1 MGADKPRLA
10 FVNTYAHL
18 TRSSVEKMLA
28 ESFPEFAIDHFSIVE
43 TIKQHPAWI
52 APNLLYTFA
61 ESARAMLQR
70 RLTLREAYLTSTFA
84 FRRLHMAMRK
94 LIVPGRHAFSFQMQS
109 LYDTSVPGVPHFVY
123 TDHTHLSNL
132 HYPDFDQRQLR
143 SRGWLR
149 LERSLYHNAATV
161 FTRSTDVAADLNRF
175 YEVPPEKVACV
186 WAGSNVEIDAQA
198 RQQNDDYSNQR
209 ILFVGIDWERKGG
222 PELIAAFR
230 EVLRSHPRAQLVI
243 AGATVKPDVPNCTV
257 LGRISAAELARH
269 YQHASIFCL
278 PTKREPFG
286 IVFVEALQHRLP
298 VVATPVGAV
307 PDMVSEGVNGYLVA
321 PGDVALLTERL
332 NRLLAD
338 PQLCRTMGERS
349 YEQAR
354 DRYDWR
360 RVGARIRARI
370 LPLATVCA
378 GDEPV
383 AGASVRTGSDST
395 AGTDSTAG

>member
-1 MGADKPRLA
+1 MTPDKPRFA

-43 TIKQHPAWI
+43 IIKQHPAWI
-52 APNLLYTFA
+52 APNLLYTFG
-61 ESARAMLQR
+61 ESGRAMLQR
-70 RLTLREAYLTSTFA
+70 RLTLREAYLTTTFA
-84 FRRLHMAMRK
+84 FRRLHLAMRK

-132 HYPDFDQRQLR
+132 HYPDFDRRQLR

-149 LERSLYHNAATV
+149 LERSLYHNATTV

-175 YEVPPEKVACV
+175 YDVPPDKVECV
-186 WAGSNVEIDAQA
+186 WAGSNVAIDAQA

-243 AGATVKPDVPNCTV
+243 AGAAVTPDVPNCTV

-269 YQHASIFCL
+269 YQQASIFCL

-286 IVFVEALQHRLP
+286 IAFVEALQHRLP
-298 VVATPVGAV
+298 IVATRVGAV
-307 PDMVSEGVNGYLVA
+307 PDMVSEDVNGYLVA
-321 PGDVALLTERL
+321 PGEIAPLTERL

-360 RVGARIRARI
+360 RVGARIRAKI
-370 LPLATVCA
+370 LPFVTL
-378 GDEPV
+378 P
-383 AGASVRTGSDST
+383 AGAEPIAGTSVLTRSVST
-395 AGTDSTAG
+395 AGTDSAAG

>member
-1 MGADKPRLA
+1 MTPDKPRLA

-18 TRSSVEKMLA
+18 TRSSVENMLA
-28 ESFPEFAIDHFSIVE
+28 ESFPEFTIDHFSIVE
-43 TIKQHPAWI
+43 LIKQHPAWI
-52 APNLLYTFA
+52 PPNLLYTFG
-61 ESARAMLQR
+61 ESGRAMLQR
-70 RLTLREAYLTSTFA
+70 RLTLREAYLTTTFA
-84 FRRLHMAMRK
+84 FRRLHAAMRK

-132 HYPDFDQRQLR
+132 HYDDFDRRQLR

-149 LERSLYHNAATV
+149 LERALYHNATTV

-175 YEVPPEKVACV
+175 YDVPPNKVACV
-186 WAGSNVEIDAQA
+186 WAGSNVEIDTQA
-198 RQQNDDYSNQR
+198 PPQNDDYSNQR

-222 PELIAAFR
+222 PELVAAFR

-243 AGATVKPDVPNCTV
+243 AGAAVTPDVPNCTV
-257 LGRISAAELARH
+257 LGRITATELAQH
-269 YQHASIFCL
+269 YQQASIFCL

-286 IVFVEALQHRLP
+286 IAFVEALQHRLP
-298 VVATPVGAV
+298 VVATRVGAV
-307 PDMVSEGVNGYLVA
+307 PDMVSDGVNGFLVA
-321 PGDVALLTERL
+321 PGETAPLAESL

-360 RVGARIRARI
+360 RVGARLRTKI
-370 LPLATVCA
+370 LPFIRLPT
-378 GDEPV
+378 GSEPV
-383 AGASVRTGSDST
+383 VSSSDRSRRDST
-395 AGTDSTAG
+395 AGPDSAAG

>member
-1 MGADKPRLA
+1 MTPDKPRFA

-28 ESFPEFAIDHFSIVE
+28 ESFPEFAIDQFSIVE
-43 TIKQHPAWI
+43 IIKQHPAWI
-52 APNLLYTFA
+52 APNLLYTFG
-61 ESARAMLQR
+61 ESGRAMLQR
-70 RLTLREAYLTSTFA
+70 RLTLREAYLTTTFA
-84 FRRLHMAMRK
+84 FRRLHVAMRN

-132 HYPDFDQRQLR
+132 HYADFDRRQLR

-149 LERSLYHNAATV
+149 LERSLYHNATMV

-175 YEVPPEKVACV
+175 YEVPADKVECV
-186 WAGSNVEIDAQA
+186 WAGSNVAIDAQA
-198 RQQNDDYSNQR
+198 RRQNDDYSNQR

-243 AGATVKPDVPNCTV
+243 AGAAVTPDVPNCTV

-269 YQHASIFCL
+269 YQQASIFCL

-286 IVFVEALQHRLP
+286 IAFVEALQHRLP
-298 VVATPVGAV
+298 VVATRVGAV
-307 PDMVSEGVNGYLVA
+307 PDMVSEDVNGYLVA
-321 PGDVALLTERL
+321 PGEIAPLTERL

-370 LPLATVCA
+370 VPFIRLSTGAEPIA
-378 GDEPV
+378 GTSV
-383 AGASVRTGSDST
+383 LSRSASTT
-395 AGTDSTAG
+395 GTDSAAG